1 MKKDV
6 SNLMRLLSLTIVLA
20 LITPAITNAQA
31 GKVNFAGTWALNA
44 EKSTPA
50 PAAGGGGGQR
60 MGGGDFVATQAANLL
75 TSTRTRTGQDGTP
88 TTTILNYTLDGKVSV
103 NTNPRGDSKS
113 VATWSADGKTLTIV
127 TTSTFND
134 TERKSSE
141 AWTLTDAKTISI
153 TSTRQGQDGEVKTTR
168 VYDKK

>member
-1 MKKDV
+1 MKKNV

-20 LITPAITNAQA
+20 LIMPAISNAQ
-31 GKVNFAGTWALNA
+31 GKANFAGSWAVNA
-44 EKSTPA
+44 AKSTPA
-50 PAAGGGGGQR
+50 PTGGGGGQR

-88 TTTILNYTLDGKVSV
+88 TTTILNYTLDEKVSV

-141 AWTLTDAKTISI
+141 AWTLTDAKTLSI